1 LPYAPNHGGAPPF
14 RGGPP
19 LRTTFEGGFSGDHD
33 PEFEISL
40 ESAARLLKTV
50 DKTPESELPVLLR
63 LLKQRYKWI
72 ENELWAVRA
81 LTVTS
86 LPPIR
91 GFELDSFLETSDSLE
106 GRFVRMLDKL
116 NDAIFKVQVRL
127 DMQKCPFPLSEL

>member
-1 LPYAPNHGGAPPF
+1 M
-14 RGGPP
+14 
-19 LRTTFEGGFSGDHD
+19 
-33 PEFEISL
+33 
-40 ESAARLLKTV
+40 